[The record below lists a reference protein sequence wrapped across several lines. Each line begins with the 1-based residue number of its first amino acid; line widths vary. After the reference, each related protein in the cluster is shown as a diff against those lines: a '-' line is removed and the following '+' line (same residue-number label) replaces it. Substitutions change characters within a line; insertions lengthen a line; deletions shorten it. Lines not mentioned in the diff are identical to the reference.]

1 MVNRAFTLIELLVV
15 VAIIGILLALA
26 LPNVTGM
33 LDDANEKGAYVI
45 IRGMLETARMRAQA
59 ELTTYGVCF
68 YVDYRDDRQYAAF
81 VRYGGNPPH
90 ELAYGNQ
97 QPSYWNRYAER
108 HEVVPSTK
116 IYALPPGF
124 RVRPLKEP
132 YRHMIIVM
140 YTHKGELDN
149 PPRNWR
155 YIIYDPDDDDDG
167 LGDRLQVPVTDIT
180 GSWTLYEDP
189 TDPGSSYGRSFPL
202 ATPIEDIVTL
212 ETNSGM
218 PYTEFDNAG
227 GIVFYNWNDYQD
239 LTVGSDTTYAED
251 YVAREGYPLY
261 FDRIGRI
268 IRGDKGLD

>member
-1 MVNRAFTLIELLVV
+1 MKRAFTLIELLVV
-15 VAIIGILLALA
+15 ISIIGLILAIA
-26 LPNVTGM
+26 LPNVSKM
-33 LDDANEKGAYVI
+33 LDDANEKGAYVV
-45 IRGMLETARMRAQA
+45 IRGMLETARMRAKA

-68 YVDYRDDRQYAAF
+68 YVDYRNDRQYAAF

-90 ELAYGNQ
+90 GLAYGNQ

-108 HEVVPSTK
+108 HEVVQGTK

-124 RVRPLKEP
+124 RVRPIKEP

-140 YTHKGELDN
+140 YTNKGVLDR
-149 PPRNWR
+149 PPRNFR
-155 YIIYDPDDDDDG
+155 YIIYDPDEDDDG
-167 LGDRLQVPVTDIT
+167 LGDQLQVPVTDIT

-189 TDPGSSYGRSFPL
+189 TDPSSSYGRSFPL

-212 ETNSGM
+212 ENGSGM
-218 PYTEFDNAG
+218 PYTEFDNAQ

-251 YVAREGYPLY
+251 YVAREGEPFY
-261 FDRIGRI
+261 FDHLGRI
-268 IRGDKGLD
+268 IRGEKGLN